1 MRGNED
7 PLIGDLSDAVE
18 ATIPMRG
25 NELALPPSERPD
37 VLRGYDPH
45 EG

>member
-1 MRGNED
+1 MRGNE
-7 PLIGDLSDAVE
+7 LRMETGAAATEEE

-25 NELALPPSERPD
+25 NKLYYSFDGTGEMG
-37 VLRGYDPH
+37 GYDPH

>member
-1 MRGNED
+1 MRGNERMVNGD
-7 PLIGDLSDAVE
+7 PMVKFK

-25 NELALPPSERPD
+25 NEPSDSSLQTAD
-37 VLRGYDPH
+37 VISGYDPH